1 MKQVAQLVLVVAVLA
16 STAAAQTF
24 DTVSVKPSPPP
35 PGNPFGFP
43 VIGIIRMEAGG
54 RVTATTA
61 TLRELVRRAYDVQ
74 DFLLFGGP
82 EWVDKDRFDI
92 IATPAEGVSRPDAVR
107 AMMRAMLADRF
118 KVVIRTEAREM
129 PIYELH
135 VARPG
140 QLGPT
145 IKPSGV
151 DCAAIRAKRNVGA
164 PLPLDGSEPRC
175 TLSARMS
182 SASSNTTMMLE
193 GESMAEIARLLT
205 PQARRVV
212 VDKTGLP
219 GTYAFELTTARD
231 TSVGRIPGAPPPA
244 DDGISLLTGVQD
256 QLGLKLES
264 ARGRVEVLVI
274 DTAERP
280 AEN

>member
-1 MKQVAQLVLVVAVLA
+1 MKQVAQLVLFVAVLA

-24 DTVSVKPSPPP
+24 DAVSVKPSPPP

-43 VIGIIRMEAGG
+43 VIGNIRMEAGG

-61 TLRELVRRAYDVQ
+61 TLRDLVRRAYDVQ
-74 DFLLFGGP
+74 EFLMFGGP
-82 EWVDKDRFDI
+82 EWVDKERFDI
-92 IATPAEGVSRPDAVR
+92 IATPAAAVARPEVVR

-118 KVVIRTEAREM
+118 KLVARVEAREM
-129 PIYELH
+129 PIYELW
-135 VARPG
+135 VIRSG

-145 IKPSGV
+145 IKPSAV
-151 DCAAIRAKRNVGA
+151 DCAAIRAKRSVGT
-164 PLPLDGSEPRC
+164 PIPLDGSEPRC
-175 TLSARMS
+175 ALSARMS

-212 VDKTGLP
+212 VDETGLA

-244 DDGISLLTGVQD
+244 DDGISMLTGVQE

-274 DTAERP
+274 ESAERP